1 VRLRSARP
9 QVRIL
14 PGALAGGAP
23 ATRANTYS
31 RGLPEFGSRA
41 HREGEAQKQPVTEQT
56 PTVRLELDSR
66 PESVTLVR
74 GMLVGIGE
82 ELALEAELLDDVKT
96 AVSEACNN
104 VVMHAYGDDVGPMIV
119 DFELGGDEIGVSVRD
134 RGRGIRGVSASHDR
148 MGVGLA
154 VISALADR
162 SEFVNVPEG
171 GTEVRMSFAGRAM
184 TSALERA
191 EIQNGHDWPKHL
203 DGDVVARI
211 SSARLLRGVLGRL
224 ARALAAQANFSVDR
238 FSELYPVTDA
248 LAAHAEAAGSSHGI
262 GFGIVARD
270 RRIEVTIGKFR
281 CGSSAGLKEETG
293 TASPLKLLAD
303 ELSVEMDGDSELL
316 RVVVADTYG
325 AERADTRQD

>member
-1 VRLRSARP
+1 M
-9 QVRIL
+9 
-14 PGALAGGAP
+14 
-23 ATRANTYS
+23 
-31 RGLPEFGSRA
+31 
-41 HREGEAQKQPVTEQT
+41 TEQT
-56 PTVRLELDSR
+56 PTVRLELNSR

-82 ELALEAELLDDVKT
+82 ELALEAELLDDLKT

-104 VVMHAYGDDVGPMIV
+104 VVMHAYGDDVGPMTV
-119 DFELGGDEIGVSVRD
+119 DFELGGDEIEVSVRD
-134 RGRGIRGVSASHDR
+134 RGHGIRGVTASDDR
-148 MGVGLA
+148 MGVGMA

-162 SEFVNVPEG
+162 SEFVNLPEG
-171 GTEVRMSFAGRAM
+171 GTEVRMSFTRGAV
-184 TSALERA
+184 TSALDGDEVQEA
-191 EIQNGHDWPKHL
+191 HDWPTEL

-211 SSARLLRGVLGRL
+211 SSGRLLRGVLGRL
-224 ARALAAQANFSVDR
+224 ARAMAAQANFSVDR

-262 GFGIVARD
+262 GFGIVARE

-303 ELSVEMDGDSELL
+303 ELNVEMDGDSELL
-316 RVVVADTYG
+316 RVVVADTPRT
-325 AERADTRQD
+325 ERSDAPQG